1 MSRAAR
7 RVGTSRATGEY
18 TVEEPQARQVG
29 AIVTVTKEFSEADL
43 ALFMLVMGDAELTAE
58 VTADEPQQ
66 RPDRQQRQAAPGA
79 LLAALLTSAAARH
92 TPRPQHARFASL
104 TVRIAEPA
112 YTDDTLT
119 VVAEITALDGEALRV
134 SAHCENQDGRR
145 LAEGEFLLSDS

>member
-1 MSRAAR
+1 M
-7 RVGTSRATGEY
+7 
-18 TVEEPQARQVG
+18 RQVG
-29 AIVTVTKEFSEADL
+29 AIVSITKDFSEADL

-58 VTADEPQQ
+58 LTADEPQ

-92 TPRPQHARFASL
+92 APRPQYARFASL
-104 TVRIAEPA
+104 TVRIAEPV

-119 VVAEITALDGEALRV
+119 VVAEITALDGETVVV